1 MLEKFEKIREFSP
14 EFLRCKFGRGLF
26 LLLRLSLRSRKGIP
40 FTYLREVPEREKIHP
55 YETPS
60 EKLYGK
66 GEVPELF
73 IALPIPIHSTP

>member
-14 EFLRCKFGRGLF
+14 EFFRCKFGRGLF

-40 FTYLREVPEREKIHP
+40 FTYLREVPNGKKSTLMKRL
-55 YETPS
+55 S